1 MTTKKKSPHLSAEY
15 YTKTGQPRKLLGNL
29 LGLCSKLFLRCGDKF
44 KINVLGFKRGQLMLI
59 TVLILGGTILGAS
72 AIAGLIT
79 TYRVRQSS
87 DAKDSALAIFAAD
100 AGLERA
106 FYQCF
111 KQVVPDC
118 ADFDSTTDP
127 LSNGA
132 EYSVKFLTGP
142 PSEIRSVGSR
152 GRVSRALRFRY

>member
-1 MTTKKKSPHLSAEY
+1 MKTKDLNSGEKFKKS
-15 YTKTGQPRKLLGNL
+15 G
-29 LGLCSKLFLRCGDKF
+29 LGL
-44 KINVLGFKRGQLMLI
+44 NRGQLMLI

-72 AIAGLIT
+72 AIAGLMT
-79 TYRVRQSS
+79 TYRLRQSS

-106 FYQCF
+106 FYRCF
-111 KQVVPDC
+111 KQAVPDC
-118 ADFDSTTDP
+118 SDFDSTTDP

-132 EYSVKFLTGP
+132 EYSVKFITGP
-142 PSEIRSVGSR
+142 TSEIHSVGSR